1 MGRPRLAVII
11 PAYNEEK
18 RIGPTLVRIHEYLSS
33 QPYTYSVTV
42 VSDGSSDGTSSVVAE
57 FARSHPQFGLI
68 DYTPNR
74 GKGFAVRKG
83 MLDIDADVLLL
94 SDADLAAPIE
104 EVEKLLPAL
113 EAGAHVAIGSRPLR
127 ESRLEV
133 RQPLYRELLGR
144 AFNRAVQILAVRGIR
159 DTQCGFKA
167 FPKSV
172 AREVFEKCKFDG
184 FSFDFEALMIARDLG
199 YRIAEV
205 PIRWAHQE
213 GSKVSLLRDG
223 VRMLRDLVR
232 LRLMGRR
239 RRLSR
244 GPGAEGVELR
254 SVPGGPKQNPTVVD
268 LESADT
274 PDREGSPRR

>member
-11 PAYNEEK
+11 PAYNEET
-18 RIGPTLVRIHEYLSS
+18 RIGPTLARIHEYLSA
-33 QPYTYSVTV
+33 QPYSYSVTV
-42 VSDGSSDGTSSVVAE
+42 VSDGSSDGTARVVMD
-57 FARSHPQFGLI
+57 FARAHPEFGLI
-68 DYTPNR
+68 NYTPNR

-113 EAGAHVAIGSRPLR
+113 EGGAHVAIGSRPLR
-127 ESRLEV
+127 ESKLEV
-133 RQPLYRELLGR
+133 RQPFYREFLGR
-144 AFNRAVQILAVRGIR
+144 TFNRAVQLLAVRGIR

-223 VRMLRDLVR
+223 MRMLRDLVR

-244 GPGAEGVELR
+244 GPGTAGVR
-254 SVPGGPKQNPTVVD
+254 SVPVPGMQPSP
-268 LESADT
+268 SADVGSVD
-274 PDREGSPRR
+274 PNVAGEGQPTRP